1 MPNQFVS
8 LARDVYALPSGPLSV
23 SSSRECSKET
33 TRLEGENAF
42 SSTGQP
48 GYIAWTSET
57 PGRGVH
63 IAAQSFKFL
72 RAQTWQPDITS
83 PFRLTGLDTSPK
95 DSTSLFWGMVC
106 LCSLD
111 WPQIYHTA
119 MSDLFF
125 VGQDLI
131 LQPRLTINS
140 LCSLGR
146 PQTNFWPFFCFS
158 LLNAEITGPY

>member
-1 MPNQFVS
+1 MTGTRESLSRIYSYILGGELLILAMPNQSVS

-83 PFRLTGLDTSPK
+83 PFPLTGLGTSPK
-95 DSTSLFWGMVC
+95 DITSLFWGKVC

-111 WPQIYHTA
+111 WSQIYH
-119 MSDLFF
+119 SD
-125 VGQDLI
+125 VWPI
-131 LQPRLTINS
+131 LCEAGSHSAAQA
-140 LCSLGR
+140 
-146 PQTNFWPFFCFS
+146 FH
-158 LLNAEITGPY
+158 